1 MPNDD
6 VCVPVHEKL
15 AVSPSLILSECGRV
29 MNAVVTHGKAVS
41 GQSMFACISCS
52 TLKLMF

>member
-15 AVSPSLILSECGRV
+15 AFSPSLILSECGRV
-29 MNAVVTHGKAVS
+29 MNAVYNNTQKGK
-41 GQSMFACISCS
+41 
-52 TLKLMF
+52 